1 MSINASRVPS
11 ADYEVEAIESLQ
23 LAYQLH
29 PDNLEKRM
37 KAFSEAFTEK
47 YPAKY
52 GWKVGQSC
60 QKIFEYK
67 SKKDESYFVNV
78 NVNDGATSFVVKLF
92 E

>member
-11 ADYEVEAIESLQ
+11 TDYEVEAINSLQ
-23 LAYQLH
+23 MAYQLY

-37 KAFSEAFTEK
+37 KAFSEDFADSF
-47 YPAKY
+47 PAQY

-67 SKKDESYFVNV
+67 SKQDESYFVNI
-78 NVNDGATSFVVKLF
+78 NVKDGKDYFVVKLF

>member
-1 MSINASRVPS
+1 MSINSSRVPN
-11 ADYEVEAIESLQ
+11 ADYEVEAVNSLQ
-23 LAYQLH
+23 TAYELH
-29 PDNLEKRM
+29 PDDLEKRM

-47 YPAKY
+47 FNAKD

-67 SKKDESYFVNV
+67 TKQDESYFVNI
-78 NVNDGATSFVVKLF
+78 NVNSGKNSFIVKIF